1 MKYYNYLIVL
11 ILPFCSYVLLQK
23 LIIDKYFSNG
33 LISKE
38 EIEIK
43 DYIKLFFIG
52 YSPFI
57 LYLYF
62 LLLTSLKSFLGILIL
77 LVIFSF
83 SVYSGVKFF
92 DKLIFQLS
100 FIKEKKPEIK
110 SIISKEDMYKIYF
123 VYVLV
128 YSLLSYVLVRW
139 GNSSIYWKNK

>member
-23 LIIDKYFSNG
+23 IIIDKYFSNG

-139 GNSSIYWKNK
+139 GNNSIYWKNK